1 MPVVPAAAAASQAV
15 AAVSKNGYGKQG
27 RHKYAAASQ
36 AVAAVAAAAASQAV
50 IMTCGIARHNKAQH
64 MCLYRRPADTYKYIY
79 IYIYIHVCTS
89 NGMTATY
96 IGWLRVAQDSPR

>member
-50 IMTCGIARHNKAQH
+50 IMTCGIARHNEAQH
-64 MCLYRRPADTYKYIY
+64 MCLYKRPADTYKYIY
-79 IYIYIHVCTS
+79 IQVCAR